1 MSDNLHKFMI
11 RDNLDE
17 LRDTYDMLLHNR
29 VFALQ
34 GKDYYSGFQSY
45 ERTSDNSRVYF
56 EGLLQYLDPYCK
68 DLELLKASTE
78 SLYSEAYSQIYM
90 KYHLMVLLTKIG
102 DFIEGLRDEESEAV
116 QDANELFLSLDQ
128 SYEDSRRDC
137 IKVCTQFM
145 MDLLTHLLHTHY
157 DPMWLSMN
165 EDEDALQRRISKS
178 KEAEKQQLITK
189 IDSKSQDERYI
200 MMDRQ
205 KMGISNFF
213 KELSESK
220 IKLVQSKE
228 YTEASEQERRDMLE
242 ETNETAR
249 LMIDVLNEDLNPND
263 PHLTID
269 DIPVINVPLNE
280 NVSEE
285 EGEEPYVE
293 MDEEM
298 YDDEDDYMDDAD
310 FDQEF
315 NE

>member
-1 MSDNLHKFMI
+1 
-11 RDNLDE
+11 
-17 LRDTYDMLLHNR
+17 
-29 VFALQ
+29 
-34 GKDYYSGFQSY
+34 
-45 ERTSDNSRVYF
+45 
-56 EGLLQYLDPYCK
+56 
-68 DLELLKASTE
+68 
-78 SLYSEAYSQIYM
+78 
-90 KYHLMVLLTKIG
+90 
-102 DFIEGLRDEESEAV
+102 
-116 QDANELFLSLDQ
+116 
-128 SYEDSRRDC
+128 
-137 IKVCTQFM
+137 
-145 MDLLTHLLHTHY
+145 
-157 DPMWLSMN
+157 MN

-189 IDSKSQDERYI
+189 IDSKSQDDRYI
-200 MMDRQ
+200 MMARQ

-269 DIPVINVPLNE
+269 DIPVINAPLNE
-280 NVSEE
+280 NISEE

-293 MDEEM
+293 MDDEM
-298 YDDEDDYMDDAD
+298 GDDDDDNMDDAD